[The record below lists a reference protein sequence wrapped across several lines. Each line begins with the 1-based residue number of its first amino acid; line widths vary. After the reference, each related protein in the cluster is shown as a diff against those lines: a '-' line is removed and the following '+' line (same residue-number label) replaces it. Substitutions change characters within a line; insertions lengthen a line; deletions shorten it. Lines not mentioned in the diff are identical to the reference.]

1 MPATAATTKPA
12 VKTAAAKTGADT
24 GGEPFDERLAKAMA
38 HPLRQRILEVLNRRV
53 SSPREVAE
61 ELGEKLGDVGYH
73 FRMLREYGV
82 IELVRTEQR
91 RGAVKH
97 FYRATSRALLD
108 NAQWARLPVSARR
121 AFQGHSLDQIWKHV
135 TEAVKAG
142 GFEREDVHVS
152 WATFDLDEKGY
163 AAMIKLIDQTAEKA
177 FAIQSQVV
185 DRRAQ
190 GKLVGEE
197 VSTELVIM
205 HFLPKGEPATQ
216 Q

>member
-1 MPATAATTKPA
+1 MSTTTATQRSANS
-12 VKTAAAKTGADT
+12 KTASAETPR
-24 GGEPFDERLAKAMA
+24 EPFDERLAKAMA

-97 FYRATSRALLD
+97 FYRATSRAMLD
-108 NAQWARLPVSARR
+108 NTTWARLPESARR
-121 AFQGHSLDQIWKHV
+121 AMRGHALDQIWQHV
-135 TEAVKAG
+135 TDGVKNG
-142 GFEREDVHVS
+142 GFDRDDMHVS
-152 WATFDLDEKGY
+152 WTTFDLDEKGY
-163 AAMIKLIDQTAEKA
+163 QAMVKLVEQTVEKA
-177 FAIQSQVV
+177 QAIQAQVV
-185 DRRAQ
+185 ERRNN

-197 VSTELVIM
+197 IHSELAIL
-205 HFLPKGEPATQ
+205 HFLPNGERAAR
-216 Q
+216 

>member
-1 MPATAATTKPA
+1 MSTTTVSDRSA
-12 VKTAAAKTGADT
+12 SAKTARTEP

-97 FYRATSRALLD
+97 FYRATSRAMLD
-108 NAQWARLPVSARR
+108 NATWARLPQSARR
-121 AFQGHSLDQIWKHV
+121 SMRGHALDQIWQHV
-135 TEAVKAG
+135 TKGVENG
-142 GFEREDVHVS
+142 GFESDDIHVS
-152 WATFDLDEKGY
+152 WTTFDLDDKGVQ
-163 AAMIKLIDQTAEKA
+163 AMTKLVEQTVEKA
-177 FAIQSQVV
+177 LAIQAQVV
-185 DRRAQ
+185 DRRAN
-190 GKLVGEE
+190 GKTVGTERK
-197 VSTELVIM
+197 TELAIM
-205 HFLPKGEPATQ
+205 HFLPEGDPPR
-216 Q
+216 